1 MAIRNGILQ
10 TAGRGHLLGAL
21 ASFANQSVD
30 QWCPVGHPANNGQLP
45 AWNRWGAVASAQ
57 AIEGLAASIPNHC
70 IDGWSYASRSLS
82 AILAGD
88 GHAARHLAYYAQ
100 LRAGLCILANLG
112 VGIFNRTNFVVTSAG
127 AIERLDEPPKDRRG
141 RPRADGPGMGTHD
154 VVWEALSA
162 WASGVPTSRALLDLM
177 KIRGSSLR
185 ECLDAIWPGIPATGA
200 ATSLIE
206 AWGLDL
212 KRGKDEH
219 AYRNISS
226 YSPQAMN
233 PLAQSVPGA
242 LNFVRNF
249 WAMFE
254 PTSGASFDQLDRFM
268 LRSLLLK
275 QHRTVT
281 NDQNYA
287 AGAIATRYEELPP
300 AIRSLTSVEFLT
312 NAQQPRSPAFLQLA
326 NATTRPAQPTEML
339 ARAFLLL
346 RAATALTQNSLVE
359 SGVSYV
365 TGDMRPWIDP
375 IAVDRGFWP
384 PAQPLSDPI
393 DLWLDV
399 ELALLDFDESI
410 DPEPTSLNDWMTRAA
425 KGLPTIYEAE
435 RIGVWSLCK

>member
-1 MAIRNGILQ
+1 
-10 TAGRGHLLGAL
+10 
-21 ASFANQSVD
+21 
-30 QWCPVGHPANNGQLP
+30 
-45 AWNRWGAVASAQ
+45 
-57 AIEGLAASIPNHC
+57 
-70 IDGWSYASRSLS
+70 
-82 AILAGD
+82 
-88 GHAARHLAYYAQ
+88 
-100 LRAGLCILANLG
+100 
-112 VGIFNRTNFVVTSAG
+112 
-127 AIERLDEPPKDRRG
+127 
-141 RPRADGPGMGTHD
+141 
-154 VVWEALSA
+154 
-162 WASGVPTSRALLDLM
+162 
-177 KIRGSSLR
+177 
-185 ECLDAIWPGIPATGA
+185 
-200 ATSLIE
+200 
-206 AWGLDL
+206 
-212 KRGKDEH
+212 
-219 AYRNISS
+219 
-226 YSPQAMN
+226 
-233 PLAQSVPGA
+233 
-242 LNFVRNF
+242 
-249 WAMFE
+249 MFE

>member
-1 MAIRNGILQ
+1 MAIRNGVL
-10 TAGRGHLLGAL
+10 AAADRGHLLGAL
-21 ASFANQSVD
+21 APFANQPID
-30 QWCPVGHPANNGQLP
+30 QWCPAGHPAHNGQLP
-45 AWNRWGAVASAQ
+45 PWTRWNAIAPAQ
-57 AIEGLAASIPNHC
+57 AIQGLAASIPNHC

-82 AILAGD
+82 AVLAGD

-112 VGIFNRTNFVVTSAG
+112 VGIFNRTNFVVTAAG
-127 AIERLDEPPKDRRG
+127 AIERLDEPPQGRRG
-141 RPRADGPGMGTHD
+141 RVRADGPGMGTHD
-154 VVWEALSA
+154 VVWEALKGWSA
-162 WASGVPTSRALLDLM
+162 EVQTSRALLDLL

-185 ECLDAIWPGIPATGA
+185 ECLDAVWPGIPATAA

-219 AYRNISS
+219 SYRNISS

-233 PLAQSVPGA
+233 PLAPAIPGT
-242 LNFVRNF
+242 LNFVREF

-268 LRSLLLK
+268 LRALLLK
-275 QHRTVT
+275 QHRIVT
-281 NDQNYA
+281 GDQNYA
-287 AGAIATRYEELPP
+287 AGAIANRYGELPP
-300 AIRSLTSVEFLT
+300 AIRALAPVEFLT
-312 NAQQPRSPAFLQLA
+312 NTQQPRSPGFLQLA

-346 RAATALTQNSLVE
+346 RTATALTHTSLVE
-359 SGVSYV
+359 AGVSCAA
-365 TGDMRPWIDP
+365 GDMRAWLDP
-375 IAVDRGFWP
+375 IAAARGFWP

-399 ELALLDFDESI
+399 ELALLEFDESI
-410 DPEPTSLNDWMTRAA
+410 DPEPTSLNDWMARTV

-435 RIGVWSLCK
+435 RIGVWSLCA

>member
-1 MAIRNGILQ
+1 MTIRNGILQ
-10 TAGRGHLLGAL
+10 RADRGYLLGSL
-21 ASFANQSVD
+21 AGFANQTVD
-30 QWCPVGHPANNGQLP
+30 QWCPMGHPANNGQLP
-45 AWNRWGAVASAQ
+45 SWNRWGTVTTAQ
-57 AIEGLAASIPNHC
+57 AIEGLAASVPNHC

-82 AILAGD
+82 AVLAGD

-112 VGIFNRTNFVVTSAG
+112 VGVFNRTNFIITAG
-127 AIERLDEPPKDRRG
+127 GTIERLDEPPLDRRG
-141 RPRADGPGMGTHD
+141 RPRNTAPGMGTHD
-154 VVWEALSA
+154 VVWHALSA
-162 WASGVPTSRALLDLM
+162 WASEVPTSRALLGLL
-177 KIRGSSLR
+177 KIRSSSLR
-185 ECLDAIWPGIPATGA
+185 ECLDAIWPGIPTTGA

-219 AYRNISS
+219 VYRNISS

-233 PLAQSVPGA
+233 PLAPSIPGA
-242 LNFVRNF
+242 ISFVRDF
-249 WAMFE
+249 WEMFE

-287 AGAIATRYEELPP
+287 EGAIATRYDELPP
-300 AIRSLTSVEFLT
+300 AIRSLASAEFLT

-326 NATTRPAQPTEML
+326 NATNRPAQPTEML

-346 RAATALTQNSLVE
+346 RAATALTHNSLIE
-359 SGVSYV
+359 AGVSCA

-375 IAVDRGFWP
+375 IAAARGFWP

-410 DPEPTSLNDWMTRAA
+410 EPAPTSLNDWMTRTV

-435 RIGVWSLCK
+435 RIGVWSLCA